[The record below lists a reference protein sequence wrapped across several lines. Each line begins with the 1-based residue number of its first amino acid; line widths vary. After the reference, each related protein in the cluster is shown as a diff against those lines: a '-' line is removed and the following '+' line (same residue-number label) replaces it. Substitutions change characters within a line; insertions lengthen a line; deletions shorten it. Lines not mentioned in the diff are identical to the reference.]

1 MEHKAP
7 SAFLFSKPVGLR
19 KVRSRLPARSALR
32 LRRVVHRTTAPS
44 RGRLDLIFPNSP
56 SGFERFGLRLPM
68 DECTLREMMAQGGY
82 DVAVDVKF
90 TVAEIG
96 EMQHMVMKG
105 VSKKEIQTTPKNDD
119 DCNPMIQL
127 LILGFYGGM

>member
-1 MEHKAP
+1 M
-7 SAFLFSKPVGLR
+7 
-19 KVRSRLPARSALR
+19 VRSRLPARSALR

-44 RGRLDLIFPNSP
+44 RERSNRIYPDSP

>member
-1 MEHKAP
+1 MDEAFHAP
-7 SAFLFSKPVGLR
+7 SAFFIRSPSGFEWFGLRFAPVGAKR
-19 KVRSRLPARSALR
+19 ASTGR
-32 LRRVVHRTTAPS
+32 TAPS
-44 RGRLDLIFPNSP
+44 RGRSDLIFPDSRRLRKVR
-56 SGFERFGLRLPM
+56 SRLPM

-105 VSKKEIQTTPKNDD
+105 MSKKEIQTTPKNDD
-119 DCNPMIQL
+119 DFNPMIQL

>member
-1 MEHKAP
+1 M
-7 SAFLFSKPVGLR
+7 
-19 KVRSRLPARSALR
+19 VRS
-32 LRRVVHRTTAPS
+32 
-44 RGRLDLIFPNSP
+44 
-56 SGFERFGLRLPM
+56 RLPM